1 MQVKIGKYAIRFPL
15 YSLAPHTFFKFNVYV
30 FIDQKLFDT
39 TNEHLAAHESK
50 FELKSQ
56 AFEWMMSPFEWNYN
70 ILGLMNLN
78 ILIDFKMLFEQWSK
92 IFAWLE
98 VEIILNRMHSFNR
111 RVNAWPIQIFIG
123 NPWISA
129 RLFGH
134 RIRFLMHLIWQHFWI
149 LRTSIIKS
157 WFEKVRILSAVCVFK
172 SIDGQ
177 CTCTTWNLNDTELRF
192 FELCAFGN

>member
-1 MQVKIGKYAIRFPL
+1 MWRGLIYWFWHLTPIWFASDSHSIRIRDSFHRAIKLTHLKCVNNSNVNKLLIVCKDAGENREIRNSFPFVFVGAAHIFQVQRL
-15 YSLAPHTFFKFNVYV
+15 

-111 RVNAWPIQIFIG
+111 RVNARPIQIFIG

-129 RLFGH
+129 RLFRH
-134 RIRFLMHLIWQHFWI
+134 RIRFLMHLI
-149 LRTSIIKS
+149 L
-157 WFEKVRILSAVCVFK
+157 
-172 SIDGQ
+172 
-177 CTCTTWNLNDTELRF
+177 
-192 FELCAFGN
+192 